1 MNDREK
7 QIQAEWKDDYKTVV
21 ESKLRSLEETKKL
34 LEADLKELSNKR
46 RNADQVKLE
55 SSSTTA
61 QNTMLDDASLS
72 KSKDDRME
80 FLRIEKLIAEKSAEI
95 LI

>member
-1 MNDREK
+1 M
-7 QIQAEWKDDYKTVV
+7 

-46 RNADQVKLE
+46 RNADQVKVE

-61 QNTMLDDASLS
+61 QNTLLDDASFPNQ
-72 KSKDDRME
+72 KMIVWN
-80 FLRIEKLIAEKSAEI
+80 F
-95 LI
+95 